1 MEINLKNI
9 VRAVKSRKNILN
21 MPESP
26 LRLIRKSAEFIPRER
41 MGELPRELHGF
52 YVLYRFSPAERK
64 YENDKF
70 DVLYVGMATA
80 GRRGGIKGR
89 LKSHAKSSRKG
100 GLWTH
105 FSVFVAWDNI
115 RNEEIAELEG
125 FFRHIY
131 RHDSTANRLNIQK
144 GFKKARAVREDDL
157 RKWKNL
163 GGAT

>member
-1 MEINLKNI
+1 
-9 VRAVKSRKNILN
+9 

-26 LRLIRKSAEFIPRER
+26 LRLIRKSAEFVPRDR
-41 MGELPRELHGF
+41 LNDLPKMLRGF
-52 YVLYRFSPAERK
+52 YVLYRHIPAQRK
-64 YENDKF
+64 SDRDKY

-100 GLWTH
+100 KLWTH
-105 FSVFVAWDNI
+105 FSVFAAWDNI

-131 RHDSTANRLNIQK
+131 RHDSAANRLNIQK
-144 GFKKARAVREDDL
+144 GFKRARAVREDNL
-157 RKWKNL
+157 SKWKNP
-163 GGAT
+163 GGAA